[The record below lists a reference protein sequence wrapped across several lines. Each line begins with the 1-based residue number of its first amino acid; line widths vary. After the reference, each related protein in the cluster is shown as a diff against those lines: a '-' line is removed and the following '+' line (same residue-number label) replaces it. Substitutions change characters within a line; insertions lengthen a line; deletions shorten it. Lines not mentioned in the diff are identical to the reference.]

1 MSVFVYGPNVKSKSV
16 ISNAVIWRKTDYKVT
31 ISLNEDADFDNNIL
45 EREVVSLVMDVN
57 EVTHKRYISILA
69 KLEEST
75 LDLNN
80 PSFSVIRTLLCGQD
94 PMTKNSALNQ
104 KFVVDNSEKFE
115 STLNN
120 PGLN

>member
-1 MSVFVYGPNVKSKSV
+1 VSVFVYGPNVKSKSV